1 VVIDILR
8 EERRNE
14 VKGFTLKELKAAV
27 SAQDENNIK
36 KGATQVF
43 LVTDPMEYT
52 YRVARCLVGE
62 MTGEEN
68 NDLSL
73 LTSNTHSY

>member
-14 VKGFTLKELKAAV
+14 VNRFTSKELEAAV

-43 LVTDPMEYT
+43 LVTDPMECT
-52 YRVARCLVGE
+52 YRVARSLVGE
-62 MTGEEN
+62 ITGEEN

>member
-14 VKGFTLKELKAAV
+14 VNRFTSKELEAAV

-43 LVTDPMEYT
+43 LVTDPMECT
-52 YRVARCLVGE
+52 YREARSLVGE
-62 MTGEEN
+62 ITGEEN